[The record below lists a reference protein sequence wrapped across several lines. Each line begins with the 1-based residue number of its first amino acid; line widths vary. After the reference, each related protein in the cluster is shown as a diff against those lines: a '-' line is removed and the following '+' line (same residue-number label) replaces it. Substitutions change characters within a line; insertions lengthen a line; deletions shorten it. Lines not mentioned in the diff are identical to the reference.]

1 MTPQQQADALL
12 RQFQEARH
20 DKNRT
25 HCRFETENCSLRA
38 ASTMAPQERPGIKTA
53 PARHESNPPRN
64 ETGSESV
71 MTYDDMSRTEQRKI
85 DVDNAIRDIFASLS
99 TITEAMQDDE
109 TSDYVALSAEDL
121 DEAQSMIS
129 MIAMRLHN
137 RRVAA

>member
-38 ASTMAPQERPGIKTA
+38 TSAMEPQERPGIETA
-53 PARHESNPPRN
+53 PTSHASNPIRN

-71 MTYDDMSRTEQRKI
+71 MTYDDMNRTEQRKI
-85 DVDNAIRDIFASLS
+85 DVDNAVRDIFASLS

>member
-1 MTPQQQADALL
+1 
-12 RQFQEARH
+12 
-20 DKNRT
+20 
-25 HCRFETENCSLRA
+25 
-38 ASTMAPQERPGIKTA
+38 
-53 PARHESNPPRN
+53 
-64 ETGSESV
+64 

-85 DVDNAIRDIFASLS
+85 DVDNAVRDIFASLS

>member
-1 MTPQQQADALL
+1 
-12 RQFQEARH
+12 
-20 DKNRT
+20 
-25 HCRFETENCSLRA
+25 
-38 ASTMAPQERPGIKTA
+38 
-53 PARHESNPPRN
+53 
-64 ETGSESV
+64 
-71 MTYDDMSRTEQRKI
+71 MTYDDMNRTEQRKI
-85 DVDNAIRDIFASLS
+85 DVDNAVRDIFASLS